1 MISAFH
7 YFNIADRPGNF
18 KWNGDIFV
26 FRIRFS
32 GILLLFLILLLF
44 FKKAAGDVPQ
54 GLPLGK
60 TVMLKG

>member
-32 GILLLFLILLLF
+32 GILLLF